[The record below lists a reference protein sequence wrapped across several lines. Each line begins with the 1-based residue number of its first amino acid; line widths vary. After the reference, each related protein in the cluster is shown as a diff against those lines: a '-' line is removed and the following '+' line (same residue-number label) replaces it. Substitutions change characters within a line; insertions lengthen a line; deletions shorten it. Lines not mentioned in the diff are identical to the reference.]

1 MLFLG
6 NKAAGYLRLSRE
18 DGDKIESDSIK
29 NQRELIREYIAKH
42 ENLTYVG
49 DYIDDGFSG
58 TTYERPSF
66 QRLLS
71 DMKTGKVNCIIV
83 KDLSRMGRN
92 YIETGRYLEKIF
104 PMMGV
109 RVISILDNYDS
120 FASDSEYDKMIVP
133 FKNLI
138 NDSYCRDISAKIRS
152 QLDVKR
158 KQGKFIGSF
167 PCYGYRKDPEDNN
180 HLLIDPY
187 ATEIVRLVFRMKLAG
202 FNQQRIAEKL
212 DEMGIL
218 PPAEYKRSQGF
229 NYDCGYRTGV
239 NPKWEVVSIN
249 RILTNEMYTGTMV
262 QGINSK
268 INYKVKHSRAVPK
281 EEWIRVENTHEA
293 IIEKPIFDAVQ
304 RVLAFDTRT
313 APDKSEVYM
322 FSGLVACGDCGQ
334 NMVRRKVRKRDKE
347 YTYLHCST
355 YKNGEGCSA
364 HLINV
369 EKLEALVLEA
379 IRVQV
384 ELVVRAEEILKSI
397 DHIPEEQMY
406 VKTVTRQIEEM
417 DDEIERYRNLK
428 AQAYTD
434 KLDGMLSED
443 EYNVIYNKFSHK
455 LDAAVEKKKE
465 LLDAKYRLLKNRTHL
480 KPWVEDFKKY
490 RNIEKLDRSV
500 VIELVEHI
508 IVYRKDRV
516 SIRFRFQD
524 EMEEMISLA
533 GSDPNGELEDG
544 K

>member
-109 RVISILDNYDS
+109 RVISVLDNYDS

-152 QLDVKR
+152 QLEVKR

-417 DDEIERYRNLK
+417 DDDIERYRNLK

-443 EYNVIYNKFSHK
+443 EYNVIYKKFSHK

-465 LLDAKYRLLKNRTHL
+465 LLDTKYRLLKNRTHL